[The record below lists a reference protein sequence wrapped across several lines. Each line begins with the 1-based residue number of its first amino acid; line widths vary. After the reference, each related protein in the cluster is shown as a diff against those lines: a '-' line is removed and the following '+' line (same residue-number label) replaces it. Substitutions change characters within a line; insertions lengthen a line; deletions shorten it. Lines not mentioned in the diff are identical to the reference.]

1 MVEHNIKVT
10 IKEYYNKFIIILLIL
25 FFILKDLFTE
35 DKHFYDKETDKII
48 KKGKL
53 KWNLLLQYLY
63 S

>member
-53 KWNLLLQYLY
+53 K
-63 S
+63 